1 MKDALFREMEASVRE
16 GGAIL
21 RGEKTPSRAIA
32 LGDPDV
38 KSLRESFRLSQVDFA
53 VMLGISVNTLR
64 NWEQGRR
71 KPEGP
76 ARVLLQV
83 AAKHP
88 EAVWDTVH
96 PGISRPGEST
106 AKASGSSAGARRR
119 I

>member
-1 MKDALFREMEASVRE
+1 M
-16 GGAIL
+16 GN
-21 RGEKTPSRAIA
+21 
-32 LGDPDV
+32 PDV
-38 KSLRESFRLSQVDFA
+38 KGLRDSFRLSQVDFA
-53 VMLGISVNTLR
+53 AMLGISVNTLR

-88 EAVWDTVH
+88 EAIWDTVH
-96 PGISRPGEST
+96 PGISRPGNST
-106 AKASGSSAGARRR
+106 SEASGSSSGARRR